1 MNYTRQS
8 LFTSGSDGYHI
19 LSNSTVIVTSN
30 GTLLAFC
37 EGRKTGGGDTGHI
50 DLLLERSFDN
60 DHTWTNQ
67 QVIVD
72 GGGDTVGNPAPVVD
86 RQTGEIVLLF
96 CHIFGRWRRN
106 ADLSRTSPS
115 FGLDD

>member
-8 LFTSGSDGYHI
+8 LFTRGSDGYHI

-60 DHTWTNQ
+60 GHTWTNQ

-86 RQTGEIVLLF
+86 RQTGKIVLLF